1 MIDKQPLISII
12 VPVYKTEKYLDKCL
26 KSIVNQTYKNL
37 EIILVDDGSPDN
49 CPKMCDE
56 WAEKDDRIKVIHKVN
71 DGLANARNS
80 GIEMCTGDYVMF
92 ADSDDFLE
100 LDMVDFLLNL
110 ILKYDT
116 DVSRCGFYFNY
127 ENTNEEK
134 SASND
139 TSIKIF
145 NYEERMIDLTIGGH
159 ISGVAWNKLYK
170 SKIIKTHYYNKK
182 DGCSED
188 IMHNYRVYKDIYKTV
203 FCDIPKYHYV
213 IRENSITNNT
223 FGYGAF
229 DIIRAKKIIL
239 EGERD
244 NEKIL
249 PYALKGYIVSAFV
262 VLSGCIRNNA
272 FNNEYRTLRIS
283 VLSNK
288 KIIIKS
294 NLFTKLDKAKVMLL
308 WLMPNTFK
316 IVIKAL
322 AKIKI
327 MVKKRIW

>member
-1 MIDKQPLISII
+1 MSQLISII
-12 VPVYKTEKYLDKCL
+12 VPVYKTEKYLDRCVE
-26 KSIVNQTYKNL
+26 SIVNQTYTNL

-110 ILKYDT
+110 MLKYDA
-116 DVSRCGFYFNY
+116 DVSRCGFYFSY
-127 ENTNEEK
+127 ENTAEEK

-139 TSIKIF
+139 TSIKLF
-145 NYEERMIDLTIGGH
+145 SYEERMIDLTTGGH

-170 SKIIKTHYYNKK
+170 NNIIKTHYYDKK

-188 IMHNYRVYKDIYKTV
+188 IMHNYRVYKDIHKTV

-229 DIIRAKKIIL
+229 DIIHAKRIIL
-239 EGERD
+239 EGECD

-249 PYALKGYIVSAFV
+249 PYAIKGFVDSAFIV
-262 VLSGCIRNNA
+262 ISGCIKNNA
-272 FNNEYRTLRIS
+272 FPKDRKMLEKSILKYR
-283 VLSNK
+283 
-288 KIIIKS
+288 KIIYFS
-294 NLFTKLDKAKVMLL
+294 NLYSTYD
-308 WLMPNTFK
+308 
-316 IVIKAL
+316 
-322 AKIKI
+322 KIKTLI
-327 MVKKRIW
+327 LSVSPYFYEKMIKRKNK